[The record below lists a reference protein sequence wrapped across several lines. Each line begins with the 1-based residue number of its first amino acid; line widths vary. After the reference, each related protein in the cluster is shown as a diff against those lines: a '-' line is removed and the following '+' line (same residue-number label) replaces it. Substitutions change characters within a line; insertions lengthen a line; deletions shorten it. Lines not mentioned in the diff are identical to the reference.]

1 MVIFSAHFMSKS
13 CIKCFTS
20 RVNYRAWT
28 EMKDNKLYLSS
39 AVRNIKID
47 KISTAHFA
55 IQVNIYK
62 FLQ

>member
-1 MVIFSAHFMSKS
+1 
-13 CIKCFTS
+13 
-20 RVNYRAWT
+20 
-28 EMKDNKLYLSS
+28 MKDNKLYLSS